1 MPNRICIFTKLSLVI
16 NAWNR
21 AALLSSA
28 LALVS
33 YFVPFETA
41 NAENR
46 SYSTVLDTPVTI
58 ARPAQWNRDC
68 EADGVPK
75 IEFKERPSNGSTTLT
90 PGIVVVNR
98 IITRSGRKNDCFGK
112 SMQGLHMVYTPR
124 RGFVGTD
131 HVSFRLT
138 LHGRN
143 SVTDN
148 ITIQV
153 IAATEPS
160 ANSNSVAG
168 NTAAVA
174 RNTQATSENTDAI
187 ARSIKAANENNSSIT
202 RLTDQIAN
210 ATEVNSVNAAV
221 LNRRIGYLGSQI
233 DLLTKVLQR
242 QQDLSKTAE
251 PSIRLSIDA
260 TIVVINKRIAD
271 LKRQYG
277 EQEPMFAR
285 YLTSIQPN
293 DRDLYL
299 TARKASENY
308 PKIPYFIPGTSE
320 TGEFWVEP
328 TVTDKGE
335 MSFGFKFIDLGSPI
349 EKVRGVIQMN
359 LSEIESTQKAL
370 SKLYDW
376 SNIAHD
382 NKLRK
387 AYEKRVT
394 CFPLA
399 ECPPDGEQVENKSS
413 TEIRFNVYE
422 DGSTAGRIQRNKG
435 RFVEGYNI
443 SIESAQLLQCYLEYV
458 IAEAKL
464 EFKSG
469 TQDKKAID
477 TLFQ

>member
-299 TARKASENY
+299 TARKASEND
-308 PKIPYFIPGTSE
+308 P
-320 TGEFWVEP
+320 
-328 TVTDKGE
+328 
-335 MSFGFKFIDLGSPI
+335 
-349 EKVRGVIQMN
+349 
-359 LSEIESTQKAL
+359 
-370 SKLYDW
+370 
-376 SNIAHD
+376 
-382 NKLRK
+382 
-387 AYEKRVT
+387 
-394 CFPLA
+394 
-399 ECPPDGEQVENKSS
+399 
-413 TEIRFNVYE
+413 
-422 DGSTAGRIQRNKG
+422 
-435 RFVEGYNI
+435 
-443 SIESAQLLQCYLEYV
+443 
-458 IAEAKL
+458 
-464 EFKSG
+464 
-469 TQDKKAID
+469 
-477 TLFQ
+477 